1 MSKRFAPINALK
13 AFEAAARHLSFSK
26 AAVEL
31 NVTPAAVSQHIRTLE
46 SYLGVT
52 LFHRGKRTLALTA
65 DAAAV
70 MPQLHEAFSLLG
82 KVMLRLRREAGQTLR
97 VWMPPSFAAKWL
109 VPKLQR
115 FAALQPEIDLEVYAD
130 ASLIGET
137 PSQRVMSDH
146 FRDGGIDVAIAYGRG
161 DYEGLTV
168 DKLLSVAAVPLCSPQ
183 LLHDALHPLLQPGD
197 LRHHTLVHDETDYD
211 GRPEWADW
219 LALAQLDDIDASRG
233 VRFNHI
239 SLALD
244 AAANGQGVVLGIE
257 PLAAS
262 DIEAGRLIVPFGPRL
277 PLPNAYYLVSAR
289 ESAKQ
294 STIGPF
300 RDWLFAEA
308 QRKSP

>member
-1 MSKRFAPINALK
+1 MSKRLAPINALK
-13 AFEAAARHLSFSK
+13 AFEVAARHLSFSK
-26 AAVEL
+26 AAKEL
-31 NVTPAAVSQHIRTLE
+31 SVSPAAISQQIRTLE
-46 SYLGVT
+46 DYLGVT
-52 LFHRGKRTLALTA
+52 LFHRGSRTLTLTA

-70 MPQLHEAFSLLG
+70 MPQLHEAFNLLG
-82 KVMLRLRREAGQTLR
+82 NVMLRLRREAGQTLR

-109 VPKLQR
+109 VPKLPR
-115 FAALQPEIDLEVYAD
+115 FAALQPEIDLEVSAS

-137 PSQRVMSDH
+137 PSQRMMSEH
-146 FRDGGIDVAIAYGRG
+146 FRDGSIDVAIAYGKG
-161 DYEGLTV
+161 DYEGLKV
-168 DKLLSVAAVPLCSPQ
+168 DILLTVAAVPLCSPQ
-183 LLHDALHPLLQPGD
+183 LLRDAEHPLRQPAD

-211 GRPEWADW
+211 GRPEWTDW

-233 VRFNHI
+233 LRFNHI

-262 DIEAGRLIVPFGPRL
+262 DIEAGRLTVPFGPRL
-277 PLPNAYYLVSAR
+277 PLRNAYYLVSAH

-308 QRKSP
+308 QR